1 MEVCMLGNH
10 FVVSVVY
17 DGTLAANKSF
27 YWTVPVRCS
36 LVGVSAVASN
46 DSDATLKVGTTA
58 DDDSALAAAAIGDS
72 GTPVV
77 FDGDDF
83 VGDGLPQFEAGT
95 TLVLT
100 LDYDGAA
107 GTAAQNVNIVVTFLE
122 G

>member
-1 MEVCMLGNH
+1 MLGNH

-58 DDDSALAAAAIGDS
+58 DDDSALAATAIGDS

-83 VGDGLPQFEAGT
+83 VGAGLSGLPQFEAGT

-107 GTAAQNVNIVVTFLE
+107 GTAAQNVNVVATFLE